1 MVIVLALQIAARQDS
16 WIPRTRC
23 NTIIRRMTQAIIQPM
38 TAGLVLRQEIV
49 GAQMVE
55 AVVIAE
61 VAAGIDL

>member
-1 MVIVLALQIAARQDS
+1 
-16 WIPRTRC
+16 
-23 NTIIRRMTQAIIQPM
+23 M